1 MLTVFVYKHGV
12 KLGGYHSV
20 RKTATVKDKESS
32 VGSGSTAYTMSEN
45 ERKEQCYGSWLYV
58 TAPEVLLG
66 ETLYTWRS
74 DIWSAG
80 CVVLAILLDRVP
92 FLQGQDVRVQLD
104 LIFRLCGTPN
114 CSWEEGSKL
123 RLYRAFKPK
132 HDYKMRVRKT
142 MVEQKKKYPE
152 FPEDAIDVLEAML
165 QLDPSKRSSSKKILD
180 MAFFDDVRR
189 EEERV
194 AGTESAFDFSMLPAT
209 FPMQKKKLLQHLKSK
224 RRHTS
229 SSSSSSHRSKP
240 SKSGSSA
247 VNGGGSGSS
256 SEKSGHQHRYKR
268 ALSMDKDGGE
278 SSDRSARRTKKRG
291 KDGDV
296 KMAGG
301 DDDVPLPAS
310 FQFNALSVKE
320 EESSSGGSSGERAA
334 TAGPPKREKLGWGM
348 GLSSTLDEPMDLAKG
363 G

>member
-1 MLTVFVYKHGV
+1 
-12 KLGGYHSV
+12 V
-20 RKTATVKDKESS
+20 RRTAAIKDKENS
-32 VGSGSTAYTMSEN
+32 VSSGSTAYAMSEN
-45 ERKEQCYGSWLYV
+45 ERKEHCYGSWLYV

-104 LIFRLCGTPN
+104 LIFRMCGTPN
-114 CSWEEGSKL
+114 SSWEEGTKL

-142 MVEQKKKYPE
+142 MVEQKKKFPE
-152 FPEDAIDVLEAML
+152 FPEEAIDVLEAVL
-165 QLDPSKRSSSKKILD
+165 QLDPSKRISAKKVLD
-180 MAFFDDVRR
+180 LTFFDDVRR
-189 EEERV
+189 EEEAA
-194 AGTESAFDFSMLPAT
+194 AGTELAFDFSTLSST

-224 RRHTS
+224 RRYPS
-229 SSSSSSHRSKP
+229 SGSSSSHRTKP

-247 VNGGGSGSS
+247 GNGGGSGSS
-256 SEKSGHQHRYKR
+256 SEKAGHRHRYKR
-268 ALSMDKDGGE
+268 ALSMDKEGGE
-278 SSDRSARRTKKRG
+278 TSDRSARRAKKRG
-291 KDGDV
+291 KDNDV
-296 KMAGG
+296 EMAGG

-310 FQFNALSVKE
+310 FQFSALSVKE
-320 EESSSGGSSGERAA
+320 DNNSRGSGGERA
-334 TAGPPKREKLGWGM
+334 GSSSVPPKREMLGWGM
-348 GLSSTLDEPMDLAKG
+348 GLSSQQDELAKG